1 MAGLGEGKRIPAV
14 SPPDSI
20 FSTAVQDSDQNQLLP
35 SGTLRGKKKGII
47 CK

>member
-20 FSTAVQDSDQNQLLP
+20 FSTAVQDSDQNQF
-35 SGTLRGKKKGII
+35 SFRNIKGKKERNNL
-47 CK
+47 